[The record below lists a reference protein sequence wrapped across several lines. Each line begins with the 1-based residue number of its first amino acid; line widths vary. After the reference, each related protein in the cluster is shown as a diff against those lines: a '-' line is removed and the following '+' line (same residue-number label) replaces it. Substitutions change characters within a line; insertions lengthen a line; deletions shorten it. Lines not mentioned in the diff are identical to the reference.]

1 MKNYKKALLA
11 TMVIAAMPLL
21 AATSNTPI
29 NVTTFDDE
37 DGDNLN
43 ACSLREAL
51 KTAETRKSF
60 GGCEVTD
67 ILSTTQKVIQLKA
80 GTYVLNTELTPKV
93 EVSIWGESPVDWQKK
108 SVLTNDYPAQTDL
121 KTTIEVKNNSRI
133 FNTTLANK
141 ALALSNIILRNGKTP
156 DRGGAIYAGANVTL
170 QNTKILNS
178 QAGLGGGAIFLA
190 GPTASLSITNSLI
203 QDNQS
208 PIGSVL
214 AMSCFNDN
222 VYSKR
227 DISITG
233 SSLISNGSSSSKSVL
248 DCCGEPKVT

>member
-21 AATSNTPI
+21 AATSDTPI
-29 NVTTFDDE
+29 NVTTFEDE

-80 GTYVLNTELTPKV
+80 GTYVLNTELTPKAD
-93 EVSIWGESPVDWQKK
+93 VSILGESPVDWQKK

-156 DRGGAIYAGANVTL
+156 DRGGQSMQAPML
-170 QNTKILNS
+170 HCKIL
-178 QAGLGGGAIFLA
+178 
-190 GPTASLSITNSLI
+190 
-203 QDNQS
+203 
-208 PIGSVL
+208 
-214 AMSCFNDN
+214 
-222 VYSKR
+222 
-227 DISITG
+227 
-233 SSLISNGSSSSKSVL
+233 KS
-248 DCCGEPKVT
+248 

>member
-80 GTYVLNTELTPKV
+80 GTYVLNTELTPKAD
-93 EVSIWGESPVDWQKK
+93 VSIWGK
-108 SVLTNDYPAQTDL
+108 VL
-121 KTTIEVKNNSRI
+121 
-133 FNTTLANK
+133 
-141 ALALSNIILRNGKTP
+141 
-156 DRGGAIYAGANVTL
+156 
-170 QNTKILNS
+170 
-178 QAGLGGGAIFLA
+178 
-190 GPTASLSITNSLI
+190 
-203 QDNQS
+203 
-208 PIGSVL
+208 
-214 AMSCFNDN
+214 
-222 VYSKR
+222 
-227 DISITG
+227 
-233 SSLISNGSSSSKSVL
+233 
-248 DCCGEPKVT
+248 